1 MAKIYAGQ
9 GHYERAADI
18 YRHLLSENPE
28 RPDWDA
34 ALKQIEAK
42 LSARAQ
48 GFSRNLTDRLAQ
60 WIGLML
66 DFRRLRDLQDLEGL
80 VSLKKMATT
89 TPIRPIISRT
99 NPRISPRIKKTA
111 IRAIMIK
118 SRMLGPFSM
127 LGARYHALFRIVKV
141 TSGPELSFG
150 QS

>member
-80 VSLKKMATT
+80 VSLKKTKGVEYE
-89 TPIRPIISRT
+89 R
-99 NPRISPRIKKTA
+99 
-111 IRAIMIK
+111 
-118 SRMLGPFSM
+118 
-127 LGARYHALFRIVKV
+127 
-141 TSGPELSFG
+141 
-150 QS
+150 